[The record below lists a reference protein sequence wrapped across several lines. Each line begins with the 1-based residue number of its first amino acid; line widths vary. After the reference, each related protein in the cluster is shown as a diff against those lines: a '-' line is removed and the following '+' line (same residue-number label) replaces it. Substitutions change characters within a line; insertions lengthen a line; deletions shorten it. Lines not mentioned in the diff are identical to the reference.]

1 MSKNR
6 ASLHCAVYL
15 IVEKDGK
22 ILLQGRQNTGFYDGY
37 YGLPSGHWEYGE
49 SVSDAMIREA
59 KEETNLDILKED
71 LELKFV
77 CNSSQG
83 ADRNYVGFYFQA
95 KNYSG
100 KINVNEPD
108 KCTDLTFYEY
118 DNLPD
123 NIIPYIDKVL
133 KMIKNGENY
142 LEEIVISPER
152 QKEL

>member
-1 MSKNR
+1 
-6 ASLHCAVYL
+6 
-15 IVEKDGK
+15 
-22 ILLQGRQNTGFYDGY
+22 
-37 YGLPSGHWEYGE
+37 
-49 SVSDAMIREA
+49 MIREA
-59 KEETNLDILKED
+59 KEETNLDILKDD

-83 ADRNYVGFYFQA
+83 ADRNYVGFYFKA

-100 KINVNEPD
+100 EINVNEPD

-142 LEEIVISPER
+142 LEEVVISPER